1 MKRFIK
7 RWELQKQN
15 NGGVAILSS
24 FLYDTAFELAL
35 LRIPPIKQHKRQK
48 EEDG

>member
-24 FLYDTAFELAL
+24 FLYGTAFELAL
-35 LRIPPIKQHKRQK
+35 LRILPMRQHKKQK
-48 EEDG
+48 GEDG